1 MLESLFNKVAGK
13 DSNTGVFLSN
23 LRNTYLEEHL
33 RTTAS
38 KHRNSFLEVFCWSY
52 CSALINAVMK
62 YSFSAAVVQSW
73 RVLHGNLLKIS
84 LHHKYVSKNFTT
96 VAEQRYW
103 KIYLDGC
110 FWGRIYFGNIPA
122 WLLLKSSC
130 RRIFVLEILTHI
142 LHFLLWRHVK
152 EERIFMIFFK

>member
-1 MLESLFNKVAGK
+1 MFSCEICEIFK
-13 DSNTGVFLSN
+13 
-23 LRNTYLEEHL
+23 NTYFEEHL

-38 KHRNSFLEVFCWSY
+38 KHRSSCKSC

-62 YSFSAAVVQSW
+62 YSFSTAVVQSW
-73 RVLHGNLLKIS
+73 RVLHGNLLKIA
-84 LHHKYVSKNFTT
+84 LHHRYFSKNFTT

-103 KIYLDGC
+103 KMYLDGC

-130 RRIFVLEILTHI
+130 RRIFLFEILAHI

-152 EERIFMIFFK
+152 EEQIFIFF